1 MGGVILSMHR
11 LGLIQVA
18 RELVGRS
25 AVTLLNSSK
34 ESYKRRFNF
43 REHSA
48 IDAKKAVIE
57 GHHSRTQ
64 KLCLKGLCGYTYR

>member
-1 MGGVILSMHR
+1 MGGAVLSIHR

-34 ESYKRRFNF
+34 KSYKRRFHF
-43 REHSA
+43 REH
-48 IDAKKAVIE
+48 IVKDAKKAVIE
-57 GHHSRTQ
+57 GHHSRRSY
-64 KLCLKGLCGYTYR
+64 LV